1 MVSGDGPRDEGAR
14 VGDEAFDEGEGNEVG
29 SISLSGMGGDTKGLP
44 ETRMSMKRKAALMIS
59 SRTMPLHLFLWDTF
73 RFSAIST
80 NSSAKR
86 INSRDLAAHLYS
98 ELLSDQAR
106 VKRVCREVGIRGRY
120 LGSLYTSLER
130 RVSWYMLVELSR
142 TERASEANSASL
154 KRPGRNQVR
163 ERNDDSNVEI
173 VETLLIKNVS

>member
-44 ETRMSMKRKAALMIS
+44 ETRMSMKRKAALYMVSISVHFGDMKSYLMIS

-142 TERASEANSASL
+142 TETKKSSGPWGDI
-154 KRPGRNQVR
+154 KRKGRH
-163 ERNDDSNVEI
+163 
-173 VETLLIKNVS
+173 TGF